1 MPLMRLQKFLSAA
14 GVCSRRHGEV
24 YIQEGR
30 VRVNGQVVKVLGT
43 QVDPDKD
50 RIIVDGRPV
59 TIQTQHIYI
68 AMNKPKGYVTSCSHA
83 GELVVMDL
91 IDLPLR
97 LYPVGRLDKDSTGL
111 LLLTNDGRL
120 HHRLSHPSFDHEKE
134 YEVTVER
141 PILDNTLDHLA
152 TGIPLMGTK
161 TRPARVQRLSG
172 RRFRIVLQEGR
183 NRQIRRMVRKVGH
196 QVMRLKRI
204 RVANIRL
211 GNMPA
216 GAWRYLTTREK
227 KTLLQDLDS
236 STGQIAK

>member
-24 YIQEGR
+24 YIQAGR
-30 VRVNGQVVKVLGT
+30 VRVNGRRATVLGT

-50 RIIVDGRPV
+50 RIEVDGRTV
-59 TIQTQHIYI
+59 TLQTRFIYI
-68 AMNKPKGYVTSCSHA
+68 ALHKPKGYVTSCSHA
-83 GELVVMDL
+83 GEAVVMDL
-91 IDLPLR
+91 IDLPQR

-134 YEVTVER
+134 YEVTVEQ
-141 PILDNTLDHLA
+141 PILDSVLDHLSA
-152 TGIPLMGTK
+152 GMPLMGAK
-161 TRPARVQRLSG
+161 TRPARIRRLSG
-172 RRFRIVLQEGR
+172 RRFKMVLQEGR

-196 QVMRLKRI
+196 RVVRLKRI

-211 GNMPA
+211 GNLPI
-216 GAWRYLTTREK
+216 GAWRHLTSKEE
-227 KTLLQDLDS
+227 KTLLHSLE
-236 STGQIAK
+236 